1 MKRTL
6 HGMKILQS
14 KKSNDFGC
22 IHPPLLS
29 IDLNHVVVD
38 KLHLLMRIVDVLLRD
53 IIEDSV
59 RLDQKENLW
68 KKC

>member
-22 IHPPLLS
+22 N
-29 IDLNHVVVD
+29 IDHVVVYE
-38 KLHLLMRIVDVLLRD
+38 LHLLMRIVDVLLRD